1 MQKDLRVALLCLAGL
16 VSACSGG
23 GGGGGGEPGSERSRN
38 SPPAIAGQPDGVA
51 AVGEFYSFKPTTR
64 DPEGR
69 ALSFTIRNKPP
80 WADFSSRDGRLS
92 GTPGPDDLG
101 SYIEIT
107 ISASDGAS
115 KARLPDFQIDVIGRG
130 EGSATL
136 SWYPP
141 TENADGSALTDLS
154 GYRIY
159 YGRHKRRL
167 DNTIVLD
174 NPGLT
179 RYLVEG
185 LSPGHWYFAM
195 TSVNRKGAESS
206 RSGVASKKVG

>member
-1 MQKDLRVALLCLAGL
+1 MQKDLRAALVCLGGL
-16 VSACSGG
+16 AAACSGG
-23 GGGGGGEPGSERSRN
+23 GGGGTSDGAFGNR
-38 SPPAIAGQPDGVA
+38 PPVITGQPSNVA
-51 AVGEFYSFKPTTR
+51 IVGETYSFTPNAH

-69 ALSFTIRNKPP
+69 PLKFTIRNRPP
-80 WADFSSRDGRLS
+80 WAHFRKSDGRLW
-92 GTPGPDDLG
+92 GRPGPDQLG
-101 SYIEIT
+101 TYVEIV
-107 ISASDGAS
+107 ISASDGES
-115 KARLPDFQIDVIGRG
+115 KSRLAAFEVDVVGRG

-141 TENADGSALTDLS
+141 TDNADGTPLTDLT

-167 DNTIVLD
+167 DRTIDLD

-185 LSPGHWYFAM
+185 LPPGRWYFAM
-195 TSVNRKGAESS
+195 TSFNRKGVESR
-206 RSGVASKKVG
+206 RSEVVSKRVS